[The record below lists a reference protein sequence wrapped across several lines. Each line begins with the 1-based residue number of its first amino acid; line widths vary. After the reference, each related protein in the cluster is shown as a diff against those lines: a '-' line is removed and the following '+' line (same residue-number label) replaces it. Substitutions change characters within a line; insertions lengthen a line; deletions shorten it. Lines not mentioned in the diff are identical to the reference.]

1 MLHSVFHTLK
11 LKHAY
16 ALVLSLLLVFLIAN
30 HMHFR
35 LIPLW
40 VLHFHPDI
48 AKISS
53 VFSSHSTN
61 YFSTHLSCVLDRSDL
76 GNFSSNSTAFLLV
89 SSGHAGSSVV
99 VVYRLPKLH
108 EQKLYIVN
116 REQKES
122 ILHRLVPVSHLTLA
136 DQHVLATAAD
146 SFGDHI
152 LFVIVTVPADIGTN
166 ITDDGYQILLINQ
179 TAHVLWKRYI
189 SLPTVATG
197 SAFASISIDS
207 TCGRVSGRLCGSVFV
222 TVPTHSGDVYE
233 ISTLALLLN
242 SGEVLWLYRPEAP
255 RVPKKSLQLLSSKK
269 HWKLALLDQY
279 ESHSH
284 VDESAWQIYQ
294 QSLKLILP
302 IQWYGVENS
311 RMVSVHALSPT
322 GIRVSAVSSDPV
334 HANTLLSLH
343 PHGVDVFDQTSGK
356 LLARLSRNW
365 KPGST
370 YAILP
375 SLNTSGYF
383 SSTVGHPTLH
393 ELRLT
398 STIVLASLRYSGTH
412 IKHPSEDESEPSDT
426 SEYGDFSHSVDCRGL
441 LQRLQFDPENAN
453 KQWSVIHTGL
463 CRPHSLM
470 EFARLGKPEWLEDE
484 TKTVPP
490 IVIKRGSLS
499 TGFNGL
505 LDSLFSVLSK
515 AAQIQSPIRGRIDDV
530 ASHDVI
536 FLSSDG
542 SLSSLSNMGNENW
555 RVNAEVSWLQI
566 SRTIAA
572 NPDTTDARLRDLYHH
587 QFRPSLWA
595 IDLATLGQDTSW
607 SDGMTLTGISSFST
621 TLLSALVVVGWDSL
635 SLVDR
640 HSGTLLAT
648 HKLPGQPIGKP
659 INIPSFRTQEYPGCI
674 GDCSISSLFVIPFDG
689 MLIAFGVTAELR
701 VWTLLL
707 SPLCLFLS
715 FFLLSALCKSTIE
728 FED

>member
-11 LKHAY
+11 LKHVY
-16 ALVLSLLLVFLIAN
+16 ALILSLLLVFLVAN

-35 LIPLW
+35 LIPIW

-53 VFSSHSTN
+53 VSSSYSTK
-61 YFSTHLSCVLDRSDL
+61 YFSAHLSCVSHRADL
-76 GNFSSNSTAFLLV
+76 GSLLSNSTTFLLV
-89 SSGHAGSSVV
+89 SSGHAETSVV

-116 REQKES
+116 REQRES
-122 ILHRLVPVSHLTLA
+122 TLHRLVPVSHLTLA

-152 LFVIVTVPADIGTN
+152 IFVIVTVPALMGTN
-166 ITDDGYQILLINQ
+166 MTGDGYQILLINQ
-179 TAHVLWKRYI
+179 TAHVLWKRHI
-189 SLPTVATG
+189 SLPTVAIG

-222 TVPTHSGDVYE
+222 TFPTPSGDVYE
-233 ISTLALLLN
+233 VSTLALLLD
-242 SGEVLWLYRPEAP
+242 SGEMQWLYQPEAP
-255 RVPKKSLQLLSSKK
+255 RVPKKSLQLLSSEK

-294 QSLKLILP
+294 QSLQLILP

-311 RMVSVHALSPT
+311 RMVSIHELSST

-334 HANTLLSLH
+334 HVNTLLSLH
-343 PHGVDVFDQTSGK
+343 PRGVDVFDQTSGK

-370 YAILP
+370 YAILS

-383 SSTVGHPTLH
+383 SRTAGHPSLH

-398 STIVLASLRYSGTH
+398 STIVPASLKYSGTH
-412 IKHPSEDESEPSDT
+412 IKHPSEEKSEPLNT
-426 SEYGDFSHSVDCRGL
+426 PEYGDFSHSVDCRGL
-441 LQRLQFDPENAN
+441 LQRLEFDPGNAN

-490 IVIKRGSLS
+490 IVIKRSLS

-505 LDSLFSVLSK
+505 FDSLFSLLSK
-515 AAQIQSPIRGRIDDV
+515 AVQSQFPVRERIDDV
-530 ASHDVI
+530 ANHDVI

-542 SLSSLSNMGNENW
+542 SLSSLSNMGHENW
-555 RVNAEVSWLQI
+555 RVIAEVSWLQI

-587 QFRPSLWA
+587 QFRPSLSA
-595 IDLATLGQDTSW
+595 VDLETLGQDTSW
-607 SDGMTLTGISSFST
+607 NDGMAPSGISSLSS
-621 TLLSALVVVGWDSL
+621 TLLSTLVVVGWDSL

-640 HSGTLLAT
+640 HSGILLAT
-648 HKLPGQPIGKP
+648 HKLPSQPIGKP
-659 INIPSFRTQEYPGCI
+659 INIPSVRTHKYPGCV
-674 GDCSISSLFVIPFDG
+674 GSCSASSLFIIPFDG

-701 VWTLLL
+701 VWTLA
-707 SPLCLFLS
+707 PLCLFLS
-715 FFLLSALCKSTIE
+715 FFLLSALNRI
-728 FED
+728 